1 MLKHICTA
9 FFVCLQKNIVLE
21 GLFCMPFYNVSQW
34 VERQSMY
41 NPIEVGE
48 RIRELRKK
56 RNLTQEELAEQL
68 NITSVSMCRIEKGSK
83 GASIDLLVE
92 ISTYFKTSMD
102 YLIFGK
108 ELSELEILLAG
119 LPEEKKKRVI
129 DILFSV
135 IENT

>member
-1 MLKHICTA
+1 
-9 FFVCLQKNIVLE
+9 
-21 GLFCMPFYNVSQW
+21 MPFYNVSQW

-92 ISTYFKTSMD
+92 ISTYFKTKNHS
-102 YLIFGK
+102 
-108 ELSELEILLAG
+108 
-119 LPEEKKKRVI
+119 
-129 DILFSV
+129 
-135 IENT
+135 